1 MISEMLLF
9 YFIQS
14 LKMVP
19 TSACTFQVATKQK
32 QKLKKKNQTL
42 IYKEKNITKIITT
55 TKMENNLN
63 NECNIS

>member
-19 TSACTFQVATKQK
+19 TSVCTFEVATKQK
-32 QKLKKKNQTL
+32 KTEKKNQTL
-42 IYKEKNITKIITT
+42 IYKQKNITKITT
-55 TKMENNLN
+55 TKMEKILN